1 MQTDEIETRRF
12 DKPDQRLDMK
22 ERGGI
27 SIIKMVDGSVGMHAV
42 FEPGWTWEVD
52 EKPLLGSPDTCPM
65 QHTGYC
71 ISGTLVV
78 RMIATGVETRLGC
91 GDFFAIPPGHDGYV
105 DGDERVEL
113 ILFAPPEHQ
122 H

>member
-1 MQTDEIETRRF
+1 MNQPAIEKRRF
-12 DKPDQRLDMK
+12 EKPDQRLDMK

-27 SIIKMVDGSVGMHAV
+27 SIVRMADGSTGMHAI

-52 EKPLLGSPDTCPM
+52 EKPLLGSPDSCPM
-65 QHTGYC
+65 RHTGYC
-71 ISGTLVV
+71 ISGRLAV
-78 RMIATGVETRLGC
+78 RMIDAGLETHIDT
-91 GDFFAIPPGHDGYV
+91 GDFFEIPPGHDAHV
-105 DGDERVEL
+105 VGDERVEL